1 MKTMLMIMIAGLGL
15 SGAARADNPLT
26 ADQLVKSIQVSLTDQ
41 ARNDG
46 SMFKSI
52 SGLRTTTTATNAT
65 VAIDMKSDGM
75 NMSVKY
81 LCVPQGQ
88 DMACRIQQ

>member
-1 MKTMLMIMIAGLGL
+1 MKAMLMITTAGLGVC
-15 SGAARADNPLT
+15 GAARADNPLSS
-26 ADQLVKSIQVSLTDQ
+26 DQLVKSIQFSLMDQ
-41 ARNDG
+41 AKTDP

-52 SGLRTTTTATNAT
+52 SGLRTTTTGTSAT
-65 VAIDMKSDGM
+65 VSIEMKADGM